1 MGLRLVIHFL
11 CKDSTPSVHRNFLS
25 EQTTVW
31 RAWQRRRYLN
41 VMAERRPRRFK
52 IGQGNDVV
60 DESPGRCGSEIYVIL
75 EFVKRID
82 QAEIEIDW
90 PKISAGIPG
99 VSSRDVDGLNIE
111 GKNDIL

>member
-1 MGLRLVIHFL
+1 ML
-11 CKDSTPSVHRNFLS
+11 
-25 EQTTVW
+25 

-41 VMAERRPRRFK
+41 AIVERRPRRFK

-60 DESPGRCGSEIYVIL
+60 DESMGRCGSEIYVIL

-90 PKISAGIPG
+90 SKNFGG
-99 VSSRDVDGLNIE
+99 DSRSV
-111 GKNDIL
+111 